1 MRNPLVLFALILA
14 GASVA
19 QSSFELFGESK
30 YLYTTVRQVLGVS
43 YKVNTYTHSLYLSY
57 DKAAS
62 DQRNVGV
69 GYQLGY
75 TLASGWGID
84 ATIQGRFG
92 EFHTGSKDIGG
103 LVVSCHGKFVLE
115 EGIGLHYQLKRKFL
129 SDRLTVQ
136 PFVRISLGQ
145 GFDQVEE
152 LENSPISYEC
162 DVPLRDVSYPYLGL
176 QYRFRLTK

>member
-1 MRNPLVLFALILA
+1 MRYRLLLFTLMLA
-14 GASVA
+14 GVSGA

-30 YLYTTVRQVLGVS
+30 YLYTTMHQVFGVT
-43 YKVNTYTHSLYLSY
+43 YNVNTYTHSLYLSY

-62 DQRNVGV
+62 NQRNIGV
-69 GYQLGY
+69 GCQLGY
-75 TLASGWGID
+75 TLASGLGID

-92 EFHTGSKDIGG
+92 NFQTGSKDIGSM
-103 LVVSCHGKFVLE
+103 VVSCHGKFVLE

-129 SDRLTVQ
+129 NDRLSIQ
-136 PFVRISLGQ
+136 PFVRISFAQ

-152 LENSPISYEC
+152 LENSPLSYAC

-176 QYRFRLTK
+176 QYRFRL

>member
-1 MRNPLVLFALILA
+1 MRYSLLLFALILA

-19 QSSFELFGESK
+19 QRSFEVFGESK
-30 YLYTTVRQVLGVS
+30 YFYTNVRQVLGVS
-43 YKVNTYTHSLYLSY
+43 YKVNTYNHSLYLSY
-57 DKAAS
+57 DKAGS

-129 SDRLTVQ
+129 NDRLTVQ
-136 PFVRISLGQ
+136 PFVRISFAQ

-152 LENSPISYEC
+152 LENLPFSYEC

>member
-1 MRNPLVLFALILA
+1 MRYSLLLFALILA
-14 GASVA
+14 GVSGA
-19 QSSFELFGESK
+19 QRSFELFGESK
-30 YLYTTVRQVLGVS
+30 YFYTSVRQVLGVS

-84 ATIQGRFG
+84 ATVQGRFG

-129 SDRLTVQ
+129 NDRLTVQ
-136 PFVRISLGQ
+136 PFVRISFAQ

-152 LENSPISYEC
+152 SENSPFSYEC
-162 DVPLRDVSYPYLGL
+162 DIPLSDVSYPYIGL
-176 QYRFRLTK
+176 QYRFRL

>member
-1 MRNPLVLFALILA
+1 MRYPLVLFALILA
-14 GASVA
+14 GASGA

-92 EFHTGSKDIGG
+92 NSVRAPKI
-103 LVVSCHGKFVLE
+103 LVGWLFRV
-115 EGIGLHYQLKRKFL
+115 
-129 SDRLTVQ
+129 T
-136 PFVRISLGQ
+136 
-145 GFDQVEE
+145 
-152 LENSPISYEC
+152 ENSCWKRALDCTIS
-162 DVPLRDVSYPYLGL
+162 SNGN
-176 QYRFRLTK
+176 F

>member
-1 MRNPLVLFALILA
+1 MRYSLLLFALILA
-14 GASVA
+14 GVSGA
-19 QSSFELFGESK
+19 QRSFELFGESK
-30 YLYTTVRQVLGVS
+30 YLYTNVRQVLGVS

-84 ATIQGRFG
+84 ATVQGRFG

-103 LVVSCHGKFVLE
+103 MVVSCHGKFVLE

-129 SDRLTVQ
+129 NDRLTVQ
-136 PFVRISLGQ
+136 PFVRISFAQ
-145 GFDQVEE
+145 GFNQVEE
-152 LENSPISYEC
+152 SENSPFSYEC
-162 DVPLRDVSYPYLGL
+162 DIPLSDVSYPYIGL
-176 QYRFRLTK
+176 QYRFRL